1 MSNYQEQEDS
11 LAPLFT
17 QASMTAVF
25 DAHGNHGVDGFMLTT
40 ADQHTMMDIMDMS
53 MNDFK
58 ACWHDSR
65 NTLADD
71 ERNEIMFAYENRECI
86 MMNNARMKA

>member
-1 MSNYQEQEDS
+1 
-11 LAPLFT
+11 
-17 QASMTAVF
+17 
-25 DAHGNHGVDGFMLTT
+25 
-40 ADQHTMMDIMDMS
+40 MMDIMDMS

-65 NTLADD
+65 NMLADD

-86 MMNNARMKA
+86 MMNNARMKT

>member
-1 MSNYQEQEDS
+1 
-11 LAPLFT
+11 
-17 QASMTAVF
+17 
-25 DAHGNHGVDGFMLTT
+25 
-40 ADQHTMMDIMDMS
+40 MDMS

-65 NTLADD
+65 NMLADD

-86 MMNNARMKA
+86 MMNNARMKT